1 MSIVNDIKNLESDQ
15 SDAKATFMKKFKVAL
30 TFFIM
35 FMFTLIIQSKY
46 EITSE
51 GLMLQ
56 QIPGIALGIFITLTG
71 CAWSEYRKNK
81 GNKSED

>member
-1 MSIVNDIKNLESDQ
+1 MGIINDIKNLESDQ
-15 SDAKATFMKKFKVAL
+15 SDAKVTFMKKFKVAL
-30 TFFIM
+30 TFFIL
-35 FMFTLIIQSKY
+35 FMITLIIQSKY

-56 QIPGIALGIFITLTG
+56 QIPGIVLGIFISLTG

-81 GNKSED
+81 GNENED